1 MARLGADQRPDY
13 EELGVIEGYDKW
25 GSTYDR
31 DPNPL
36 IAVEERVTLDVI
48 GDVRGQRV
56 LDLGCGT
63 GRYCVLLARRG
74 AELVGVDPS
83 EEMLER
89 ARRKITAL

>member
-1 MARLGADQRPDY
+1 MSKLGADQRAGY
-13 EELGVIEGYDKW
+13 KKIGVIEGYDKW
-25 GSTYDR
+25 ASSYDE

-36 IAVEERVTLDVI
+36 VALEEPVTLELI

-74 AELVGVDPS
+74 ASVVGIDPS
-83 EEMLER
+83 SAMLEQ
-89 ARRKITAL
+89 AKRKILES